1 MNGTMGILRAAVVSV
16 ALLAALPGCIAAA
29 LTAASLAAAGGMDH
43 TLNGITYK
51 TFTSPIDEV
60 QTAIIETLD
69 RMAIELEDTE
79 ETDEGWSF
87 VATAS
92 DRTIEIELSALSPR
106 TTHMRVVA
114 NEGHIFFKDSATASE
129 IIIQTANTL
138 DESEEIQDAK
148 N

>member
-1 MNGTMGILRAAVVSV
+1 MKGTMGILRAAVLSV
-16 ALLAALPGCIAAA
+16 ALLALPGCIAAA
-29 LTAASLAAAGGMDH
+29 LTAASLAAAGGIDH

-51 TFTSPIDEV
+51 TFASPMDEV

-69 RMAIELEDTE
+69 RMAIELQDTE
-79 ETDEGWSF
+79 ETDEGWNF

-114 NEGHIFFKDSATASE
+114 NEGQIFFKDNATASE

-148 N
+148 H